1 MIYERDPE
9 LGLVPWVPCPFYCW
23 HLRILHWR
31 WQKVRC
37 RECGKEFISRD
48 LGLMP
53 PEYRN
58 HYVLSHI
65 GALREGEKK

>member
-1 MIYERDPE
+1 MPTYERDPD
-9 LGLVPWVPCPFYCW
+9 LGLIPSVPCPFYVW
-23 HLRILHWR
+23 QRLW

-37 RECGKEFISRD
+37 ECGAEFISRD

-65 GALREGEKK
+65 NALEDGTE